1 MNLQISQGDL
11 KMNVPDRKLEMIESK
26 IDRIRKFLQDYPNG
40 EFAASQIETLLNAYD
55 ELKLRLKASENDRK
69 RLYGNSLTFEIVS
82 ATTVIV
88 QALAVLSVLGKEELA
103 KKALQSLD
111 VLKSTIF
118 EDRKKLGVTDGSL
131 KEIT

>member
-11 KMNVPDRKLEMIESK
+11 KMNVPDRKLEMIELK

-40 EFAASQIETLLNAYD
+40 EFEASQIETLLNAYD

-69 RLYGNSLTFEIVS
+69 RLYGNNLTFEIVS